1 MHSCG
6 RRQQSTI
13 SMCMSFTDERG
24 YSITA
29 IHHHHY
35 HQGHRRQNA
44 MIWEDLCKAQV
55 LEVMQRE
62 QKQVDEHKY
71 ELYNLIDISIILEE
85 EENKNYCRD
94 DRIAMTGQEEE
105 VRVPKEYEKEEKRH
119 SG

>member
-13 SMCMSFTDERG
+13 SMCMSFTDKRG
-24 YSITA
+24 YSITT
-29 IHHHHY
+29 IHHHH

>member
-13 SMCMSFTDERG
+13 SMCMSFTDKRG
-24 YSITA
+24 YSITT
-29 IHHHHY
+29 IHHHH

-71 ELYNLIDISIILEE
+71 ELYNLIDISI
-85 EENKNYCRD
+85 
-94 DRIAMTGQEEE
+94 TGGRGE
-105 VRVPKEYEKEEKRH
+105 
-119 SG
+119 